1 RNAAGWLFT
10 GDQNNRGDL
19 RHREAGLVKGPGT
32 ARSSRRGGVLGPAHM
47 MDAGGEGTAMAH
59 QQSPDPSTE
68 AGLGLRKEP
77 RTRANRAGWIAVKK
91 GAQLQGCFVWD
102 ESDHGAKLTV

>member
-1 RNAAGWLFT
+1 
-10 GDQNNRGDL
+10 
-19 RHREAGLVKGPGT
+19 
-32 ARSSRRGGVLGPAHM
+32 M

-102 ESDHGAKLTV
+102 ESDHGAKLTVDNPADLPDTFYLYFSTHFGSRRHCRVAWRSGNQVGVEFLSAPAG